1 MAENTGLA
9 PVYRYYTADLL
20 TNEILAEIPFRGVS
34 YERAIKGAGGFS
46 GSIPIIDA
54 TKSMDIYESTL
65 PGNTALY
72 VVRNNVCVWG
82 GIIWSRQYDVVGR
95 VLNVSASEFTSYFYH
110 RRFWKTWGHQYGA
123 TLTVADGIISAQL
136 DNGSASSSLRSG
148 AAIKLQFDDAT
159 QIRYDGFYNISTSP
173 TPTYSNFN
181 IDNAQAI
188 ATVNVISKTDNIVT
202 AVTEVAHGLTVNDT
216 IQLDFGTGAGSEYN
230 GTHVVLTV
238 GGSEGTVFTFHLE
251 GANSPETD
259 VVGTVTRPIPDGT
272 YKLVTVSVRADTYDY
287 VRSMIDSVFADF
299 VGIDFP
305 NNYIEPGISYNFE
318 IIEKEVVDGVATL
331 KTAEP
336 HDLAPGQA
344 VQIKNVDP
352 IFDGEFYVTETRA
365 ADEFSYELGGYVA
378 ATPVTVN
385 DQDIERVSAT
395 DGIVTVTTLA
405 EHGFLKG
412 QAVVIETGTT
422 EGGVGPMLNGT
433 FEISEIVS
441 PTKFKYSSGYQ
452 TTLQEIIYDPA
463 NASSEVR
470 RNYVENPNFEVNVTG
485 WSVGSGTTRSRVTSE
500 HYVGSASLEVTF
512 GPSGVV
518 GSANYSIPSTT
529 GLSYTGSMYVKGPDG
544 GIVSLEIQGTSGP
557 AVSSGSIVLNGEWLR
572 LSATIAN
579 PAAGNTMTLALRS
592 DNPQVVYVDA
602 VMIEQGAVPT
612 EYFDGSSTDTYEH
625 TYGWIATANA
635 SASTEIHNIDII
647 QAKIVDNAVTLT
659 ATEPPDFI
667 DGRSV
672 VVSGVY
678 PELSIAEKSFD
689 AASSVATIQTS
700 SKHYLQVGD
709 TVDITGLRD
718 YSRINAREVSGTE
731 VTIHTNLS
739 HNIFIGDEVTISD
752 MKDVYNLTSKKIATD
767 VATIT
772 TSVAHNISIGD
783 EVTIENVTDSYP
795 ITAKILNNN
804 VATLTID
811 VPVGE
816 GHNFAVNDAVTIAG
830 IIDTATVISKTTE
843 NGVAV
848 LTTDFPHNF
857 LENDDLVIT
866 GLGAPFDGQFKVL
879 SFTDTRVT
887 YEVEET
893 LVDEIPLTAAN
904 GTITSERSA
913 FNGDFTI
920 SEVTA
925 TTISY
930 NKIGNNVLSEPVST
944 GFVSG
949 ASVLN
954 GTYTVTDIPATNKFS
969 FAADRYNVAE
979 TAIVPSS
986 EEDALLPVASVESI
1000 HTGNHTVTKVS
1011 RNTFAFTQAG
1021 ISNTVA
1027 LQNVS
1032 GTVGV
1037 DSIFNGTGIDI
1048 TAVPADDTFEY
1059 SLVAPNNILET
1070 PANSLAYV
1078 IAPAIYNGTFTLTS
1092 VDPDLNT
1099 IEYSRTHVDMPP
1111 TGIQGYG
1118 SATVDPVAIVST
1130 FGPFPGNSDI
1140 GIGFSSK
1147 SYSGSNVDPVSYRG
1161 FELVNVG
1168 EALSKYSD
1176 SVEGFEY
1183 RIDCTYDPEIDQFT
1197 KTFIL
1202 LPINFPNPPAPGEVS
1217 PLSRFGADK
1226 LVFEYP
1232 GNIINLGLEESAEN
1246 SATRFFAVGENDLGP
1261 DAGPPFSVAS
1271 SNGLLRGVESTR
1283 KWPLLDDDEK
1293 VPEVDDEYVLYSYA
1307 QRYLNEARP
1316 PDASL
1321 SLSVNGS
1328 LQPTVGSY
1336 APGDWCALIVDDEF
1350 IRERLR
1356 SQLEP
1361 RDNVIVRKIDVIK
1374 VSVPDGTT
1382 FPEKVDLTLVPEWEV
1397 DKRGE

>member
-34 YERAIKGAGGFS
+34 YERAIRGAGAFS
-46 GSIPIIDA
+46 GSIPVIDA
-54 TKSMDIYESTL
+54 TKSMDIYESTM

-123 TLTVADGIISAQL
+123 TLTVTDGVISAQL
-136 DNGSASSSLRSG
+136 DSGSASSSLRGG
-148 AAIKLQFDDAT
+148 ASIRLQFDGAT
-159 QIRYDGFYNISTSP
+159 EIKYDGFYTISNSP
-173 TPTYSNFN
+173 VPTYSNFN

-188 ATVNVISKTDNIVT
+188 ATVNVISRTDNIVT
-202 AVTEVAHGLTVNDT
+202 AITDTTHGLTVNDT
-216 IQLDFGTGAGSEYN
+216 IELDFGTGAGSEFN
-230 GTHVVLTV
+230 GRHVVLTV

-251 GANSPETD
+251 GANTAETD
-259 VVGTVTRPIPDGT
+259 VVGAVTRPIQDGT

-365 ADEFSYELGGYVA
+365 ADEFSYELGGYVV
-378 ATPVTVN
+378 ATPVAIN

-395 DGIVTVTTLA
+395 DGVVTITTLA
-405 EHGFLKG
+405 THNFLVG
-412 QAVVIETGTT
+412 QSVVVETGTT

-433 FEISEIVS
+433 FTISEIVS
-441 PTKFKYSSGYQ
+441 PTKFKYSSGYP

-463 NASSEVR
+463 NASSQSR
-470 RNYVENPNFEVNVTG
+470 RNYVENPSFEVNLTG
-485 WSVGSGTTRSRVTSE
+485 WTTTSGTTTRVTSE
-500 HYVGSASLEVTF
+500 YYVGTASAQAALSSGGRITSASWSA
-512 GPSGVV
+512 PSSGMCTASV
-518 GSANYSIPSTT
+518 
-529 GLSYTGSMYVKGPDG
+529 YVKGEVDKLVSFRLAPLAGSVVSTGPIPMTGQWMRVSLSLDAAGAEG
-544 GIVSLEIQGTSGP
+544 GISLQLWNETAGTHTVYLD
-557 AVSSGSIVLNGEWLR
+557 AAMLEN
-572 LSATIAN
+572 SAEA
-579 PAAGNTMTLALRS
+579 
-592 DNPQVVYVDA
+592 
-602 VMIEQGAVPT
+602 T
-612 EYFDGSSTDTYEH
+612 EYFDGASTDTLRH
-625 TYGWIATANA
+625 TYSWSGTANA
-635 SASTEIHNIDII
+635 SASVETHHIDII
-647 QAKIVDNAVTLT
+647 QAKIVDNTVTLT
-659 ATEPPDFI
+659 ATEPPDFTEMY
-667 DGRSV
+667 DV
-672 VVSGVY
+672 AVSGVY
-678 PELSIAEKSFD
+678 PQISIAEKSFD
-689 AASSVATIQTS
+689 AASSIATIQTA

-709 TVDITGLRD
+709 TVDVTGLRD
-718 YSRINAREVSGTE
+718 YSRINAREVTGTQ
-731 VTIHTNLS
+731 VVMHTNLS
-739 HNIFIGDEVTISD
+739 HNIFIGDVVTISD
-752 MKDVYNLTSKKIATD
+752 MKDTYTLTAKKIATD

-772 TSVAHNISIGD
+772 TSVAHNISIGNV
-783 EVTIENVTDSYP
+783 VTIENVTDSYP
-795 ITAKILNNN
+795 ITNKILNNN
-804 VATLTID
+804 VATLTIN
-811 VPVGE
+811 VPVGS
-816 GHNFAVNDAVTIAG
+816 GHNFAVNDTVTISG
-830 IIDTATVISKTTE
+830 IVDTATVISKTTE

-857 LENDDLVIT
+857 LENDDLVIS
-866 GLGAPFDGQFKVL
+866 GLGAPFDGSFKVL

-887 YEVEET
+887 YQIEDT
-893 LVDEIPLTAAN
+893 LTDEIPLTAAN
-904 GTITSERSA
+904 GTIVSERSA
-913 FNGDFTI
+913 FNGDFTL
-920 SEVTA
+920 SAVTA
-925 TTISY
+925 NTISY
-930 NKIGNNVLSEPVST
+930 NKIGNNVLTEPVST
-944 GFVSG
+944 GLVSG

-954 GTYTVTDIPATNKFS
+954 GTYTVTATPATNKFS
-969 FAADRYNVAE
+969 FVADKYDLPE

-986 EEDALLPVASVESI
+986 EEDALIPSASVDSI
-1000 HTGNHTVTKVS
+1000 HTGEHTVTNVS
-1011 RNTFAFTQAG
+1011 RNTFTFTQSG
-1021 ISNTVA
+1021 ITNSVA
-1027 LQNVS
+1027 LQNIT
-1032 GTVGV
+1032 GTVSV
-1037 DSIFNGTGIDI
+1037 DSIFNGTGIAI
-1048 TAVPADDTFEY
+1048 TAKTDDTFSY
-1059 SLVAPNNILET
+1059 ALTAPNNILET
-1070 PANSLAYV
+1070 PANSLSYV
-1078 IAPAIYNGTFTLTS
+1078 VAPLIYNGSYILTA
-1092 VDPDLNT
+1092 VNPDLNT

-1111 TGIQGYG
+1111 TSIQGYG
-1118 SATVDPVAIVST
+1118 SATVDPIAIVST

-1140 GIGFSSK
+1140 GVGFSSK
-1147 SYSGSNVDPVSYRG
+1147 SYSGHNVAPVSYRG

-1168 EALSKYSD
+1168 EALSSYSD

-1183 RIDCTYDPEIDQFT
+1183 RIDCAYDPEIDQFT

-1271 SNGLLRGVESTR
+1271 SNGLLRGINSTR

-1293 VPEVDDEYVLYSYA
+1293 VSQIDDETVLYSYA
-1307 QRYLNEARP
+1307 QRYLEEARP

-1397 DKRGE
+1397 DKRG

>member
-46 GSIPIIDA
+46 GSIPVIDA
-54 TKSMDIYESTL
+54 TKSMDIYESTM

-95 VLNVSASEFTSYFYH
+95 VLSVSASEFTSYFYH

-123 TLTVADGIISAQL
+123 TLTVVDGVISAQL
-136 DNGSASSSLRSG
+136 DNGSASSSLKSG
-148 AAIKLQFDDAT
+148 ASIRLQFDGAT
-159 QIRYDGFYNISTSP
+159 EIKYDGFYTISSSP
-173 TPTYSNFN
+173 VPTNSNFN

-202 AVTEVAHGLTVNDT
+202 AITDTPHGLTVNDT
-216 IQLDFGTGAGSEYN
+216 IELDFGGGAGSEFD
-230 GTHVVLTV
+230 GRHVVLTV

-251 GANSPETD
+251 GTDTPETD
-259 VVGTVTRPIPDGT
+259 VVGTVTRPIQDGT

-305 NNYIEPGISYNFE
+305 NNYIEPGVSYNFE

-344 VQIKNVDP
+344 VQVKNVDP

-385 DQDIERVSAT
+385 QQDIERVSAT
-395 DGIVTVTTLA
+395 DGVVTVTTLA
-405 EHGFLKG
+405 AHGFLKD

-422 EGGVGPMLNGT
+422 EGGIGPMLNGT
-433 FEISEIVS
+433 FSISEIVS
-441 PTKFKYSSGYQ
+441 PTKFKYSSGYP
-452 TTLQEIIYDPA
+452 TTFQDIIYDPA

-470 RNYVENPNFEVNVTG
+470 RNYVENPSFEVDLTG
-485 WSVGSGTTRSRVTSE
+485 WSSGATISRDTSE
-500 HYVGSASLEVTF
+500 HNIGAASMKVVAGDAGLKTTSAYYTPSITGTETF
-512 GPSGVV
+512 TASV
-518 GSANYSIPSTT
+518 
-529 GLSYTGSMYVKGPDG
+529 YVKGTADK
-544 GIVSLEIQGTSGP
+544 IVELILENDAGTASSTSGP
-557 AVSSGSIVLNGEWLR
+557 ITLTGEWLR
-572 LSATIAN
+572 LYTSVGVPSVGGGVRLKITTVSS
-579 PAAGNTMTLALRS
+579 GSQTF
-592 DNPQVVYVDA
+592 YVDNA
-602 VMIEQGAVPT
+602 LLERASVAS
-612 EYFDGSSTDTYEH
+612 EYFDGAFTDTYEH
-625 TYGWIATANA
+625 TYGWTGTANA
-635 SASTEIHNIDII
+635 SASTEVHNIDII
-647 QAKIVDNAVTLT
+647 QAKIVDNTVTLT

-667 DGRSV
+667 DGASV
-672 VVSGVY
+672 VIGGVY
-678 PELSIAEKSFD
+678 PQISIAEKSFD
-689 AASSVATIQTS
+689 AASSLATIQTA
-700 SKHYLQVGD
+700 SKHHLQVGD

-718 YSRINAREVSGTE
+718 YSRINAREVSGTQ
-731 VTIHTNLS
+731 VVMHTNLS
-739 HNIFIGDEVTISD
+739 HNIFIGDVVTISD
-752 MKDVYNLTSKKIATD
+752 MKDVYTLTSKKIETD

-772 TSVAHNISIGD
+772 TSVAHNISNGD
-783 EVTIENVTDSYP
+783 VVTIENVTDSYAV
-795 ITAKILNNN
+795 TNKILNNN
-804 VATLTID
+804 VATLTIN
-811 VPVGE
+811 VPIGE
-816 GHNFAVNDAVTIAG
+816 GHNFAVNDAVTISG

-857 LENDDLVIT
+857 LENDELVIT

-887 YEVEET
+887 YEIEET
-893 LVDEIPLTAAN
+893 LTDEIPLTAAN
-904 GTITSERSA
+904 GTIVSERSA
-913 FNGDFTI
+913 FNGDFTL

-930 NKIGNNVLSEPVST
+930 NKVGNNVLTEPVST

-954 GTYTVTDIPATNKFS
+954 GTYTVTDVPATNKFS
-969 FAADRYNVAE
+969 FAADRYNLAE

-986 EEDALLPVASVESI
+986 EEDALLPSASVESI

-1011 RNTFAFTQAG
+1011 RNTFTFTQAG
-1021 ISNTVA
+1021 ITNAVT

-1032 GTVGV
+1032 GTVSV

-1048 TAVPADDTFEY
+1048 TAKTDDTFSY
-1059 SLVAPNNILET
+1059 SLTAPNNILET

-1078 IAPAIYNGTFTLTS
+1078 VAPLIYNGTFTLTAVS
-1092 VDPDLNT
+1092 PDLNT
-1099 IEYSRTHVDMPP
+1099 IEYSRSHVDMPP
-1111 TGIQGYG
+1111 TSIQGYG
-1118 SATVDPVAIVST
+1118 SATVDPIAIVST

-1147 SYSGSNVDPVSYRG
+1147 SYSGNNVAPVSYRG

-1168 EALSKYSD
+1168 EALSSYSD

-1183 RIDCTYDPEIDQFT
+1183 RIDCAYDPEIDQFT

-1202 LPINFPNPPAPGEVS
+1202 LPINFPNPPAAGEVS
-1217 PLSRFGADK
+1217 PLSRFGADQ

-1232 GNIINLGLEESAEN
+1232 GNIINLALEESAEN

-1293 VPEVDDEYVLYSYA
+1293 VAEIDDEGVLYGYA
-1307 QRYLNEARP
+1307 QRYLDEARP

-1328 LQPTVGSY
+1328 LQPVVGSY

-1397 DKRGE
+1397 DKRG